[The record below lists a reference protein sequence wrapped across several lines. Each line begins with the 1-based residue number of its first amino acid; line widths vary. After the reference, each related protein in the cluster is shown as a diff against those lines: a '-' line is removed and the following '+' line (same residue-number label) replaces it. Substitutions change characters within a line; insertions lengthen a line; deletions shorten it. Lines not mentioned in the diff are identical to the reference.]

1 MKLLQISQNK
11 VSVQFSSV
19 IQSCLTL
26 CDPMDCSTPGLPV
39 HHQLLEFTQTHVHWI
54 HDAIQ
59 PSHPLSSPSPSTC
72 NLYQQQSVFQWVSSS
87 HQVAKSIGA
96 SASASVLPVKMSLAI
111 ISIKCN
117 KIVALASKFGGSLC
131 NNIYVDHIYSI
142 KTHYSC
148 FLLLYLMFHCKWHL
162 FNFKWNAKLLCIIC
176 VCMSILL
183 TFSSIKL
190 NCVL

>member
-1 MKLLQISQNK
+1 MLPY
-11 VSVQFSSV
+11 SSR
-19 IQSCLTL
+19 
-26 CDPMDCSTPGLPV
+26 TPGTLLKLMSTESVMPSSHLISV
-39 HHQLLEFTQTHVHWI
+39 VPFSPAFSLSQHQGLFQLVISLHQL
-54 HDAIQ
+54 
-59 PSHPLSSPSPSTC
+59 
-72 NLYQQQSVFQWVSSS
+72 
-87 HQVAKSIGA
+87 AKSIGA

-162 FNFKWNAKLLCIIC
+162 FNFK
-176 VCMSILL
+176 
-183 TFSSIKL
+183 
-190 NCVL
+190 